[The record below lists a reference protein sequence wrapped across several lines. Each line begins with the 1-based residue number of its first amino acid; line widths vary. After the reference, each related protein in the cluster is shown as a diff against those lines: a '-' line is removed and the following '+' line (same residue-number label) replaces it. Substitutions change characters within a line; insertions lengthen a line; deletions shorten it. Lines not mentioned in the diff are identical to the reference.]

1 MIHAEQSPWVYSF
14 RGLPS
19 QCCLDR
25 VQGYLQVGTYHER
38 CPRFIIAEL
47 QKVASVVNNLPSLI
61 CIS

>member
-19 QCCLDR
+19 QCYLDR

-47 QKVASVVNNLPSLI
+47 
-61 CIS
+61 